1 MQRLLSEI
9 RELSEHFIFQQ
20 DSAPAHRARETVG
33 LLKAD
38 TPEFIPPAL
47 WPPNSPDLSPVDYTV
62 WSVMQEK
69 VDIESKTL
77 ARCVSALCLHGTNLT
92 SE

>member
-1 MQRLLSEI
+1 MNVNGHTLLTQGLLSEI

-33 LLKAD
+33 LLNAD

-47 WPPNSPDLSPVDYTV
+47 WPPNSPDLSPLGHK
-62 WSVMQEK
+62 MQEK
-69 VDIESKTL
+69 V
-77 ARCVSALCLHGTNLT
+77 
-92 SE
+92 